1 VPAPQPGVAPV
12 PAQPS
17 GEPTPGI
24 SEGNPFA
31 QLGQAVRANRS
42 ALETQLASQI
52 KFTEEEMGE
61 FHEAPEKFLPKL
73 VAKIQLDMVENTFGV
88 MAQQIPVAV
97 SGVMALERQ
106 NVKYEDAFYN
116 RWPQLKKGNPQHES
130 VIMQIGRAYVQA
142 NPKADLQTRMTHIG
156 AQAVVALNLLPSVT
170 APPQAAVTPP
180 APAFSPA
187 GNGSGAPAPSQ
198 KQLEGWELFDQQF
211 GNFDT

>member
-1 VPAPQPGVAPV
+1 
-12 PAQPS
+12 
-17 GEPTPGI
+17 
-24 SEGNPFA
+24 
-31 QLGQAVRANRS
+31 VRANRS
-42 ALETQLASQI
+42 ALEAQLASQI

-97 SGVMALERQ
+97 SGVMALEKQ

-116 RWPQLKKGNPQHES
+116 RWPQLKKGDPQHES

-170 APPQAAVTPP
+170 QAPAAPVVPP
-180 APAFSPA
+180 TPAFSPA
-187 GNGSGAPAPSQ
+187 GNGSGAPSPQ
-198 KQLEGWELFDQQF
+198 TKQLEGWELFDQQF
-211 GNFDT
+211 GNFDA